1 MYVALPTELPVSRE
15 PKNLHAHIPD
25 YTAITTYKYLS
36 HPVIGVILYANSLSS
51 FVVSPFCKIL
61 NWLIYGFVTR
71 TARTPTISDVSKLES
86 WLMAH
91 FEATLM
97 HITNNHFKTLFRAI
111 SGITG
116 PKTPKI
122 RCF

>member
-1 MYVALPTELPVSRE
+1 MVSAFR
-15 PKNLHAHIPD
+15 KIINLLINGHVTRAHI
-25 YTAITTYKYLS
+25 
-36 HPVIGVILYANSLSS
+36 
-51 FVVSPFCKIL
+51 
-61 NWLIYGFVTR
+61 
-71 TARTPTISDVSKLES
+71 ISDLSKLES

-97 HITNNHFKTLFRAI
+97 LTTNNHFKTLFSVI
-111 SGITG
+111 CGFTG

>member
-1 MYVALPTELPVSRE
+1 MVSAFR
-15 PKNLHAHIPD
+15 KIINL
-25 YTAITTYKYLS
+25 
-36 HPVIGVILYANSLSS
+36 
-51 FVVSPFCKIL
+51 
-61 NWLIYGFVTR
+61 LIYGHVTR
-71 TARTPTISDVSKLES
+71 AARAHIISDLSKLES

-97 HITNNHFKTLFRAI
+97 VTTNNHFKTLFSVI
-111 SGITG
+111 CVFSG